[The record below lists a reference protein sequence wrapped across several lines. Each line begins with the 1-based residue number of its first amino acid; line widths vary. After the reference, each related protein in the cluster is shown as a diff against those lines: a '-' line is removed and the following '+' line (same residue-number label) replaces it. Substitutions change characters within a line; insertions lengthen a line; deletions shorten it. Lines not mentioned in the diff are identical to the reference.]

1 MADDVV
7 NIDGASVLFN
17 GRVHALDD
25 VSLRL
30 KQGDNVGVV
39 GESGSGKTTLS
50 RLVVGLTRPTSGN
63 VSVLG
68 QDLGAR
74 RIPRAFRKRAQFL
87 MQDAVAALS
96 PRMTVGALLNES
108 ARIFNMDRVA
118 FDTRLGQLLER
129 LKLTPTLLDRY
140 PHQLSGGQARRVG
153 VARALLLEPEL
164 LVADEPTAGLDVSVQ
179 GEMLNLLQE
188 LRASLDLTFMMVSH
202 NLHVVRRVTNR
213 TIIMYLGQVVEDAP
227 TRRLF
232 SRPAHPYT
240 VALFSANPMLTPDE
254 TAPPILL
261 SGEIPSNVNVPK
273 GCRFASRC
281 PVAQPVCSERP
292 PSLEPVDEDH
302 SVRCH
307 FPFSLVTQ
315 QTGIPADSQRQG

>member
-7 NIDGASVLFN
+7 SIEGASVLFN
-17 GRVHALDD
+17 RRVHALDD

-30 KQGDNVGVV
+30 RQGDNVGVV

-50 RLVVGLTRPTSGN
+50 RLVVGLTRPTAGR
-63 VSVLG
+63 VRVLG
-68 QDLGAR
+68 QDLASS
-74 RIPRAFRKRAQFL
+74 RIPRDFRKRAQFL

-96 PRMTVGALLNES
+96 PRMTVRALLTES
-108 ARIFNMDRVA
+108 AKIFSMDRAA
-118 FDTRLGQLLER
+118 FDTRLGLLLER

-213 TIIMYLGQVVEDAP
+213 TVIMYLGQVVEDAP

-240 VALFSANPMLTPDE
+240 AALFSANPMLSPDA

-261 SGEIPSNVNVPK
+261 RGEIPSNVNLPK

-292 PSLEPVDEDH
+292 PQLEPLDPEH

-307 FPFSLVTQ
+307 FPFSLT
-315 QTGIPADSQRQG
+315 TPR

>member
-7 NIDGASVLFN
+7 SIEGASVLFN
-17 GRVHALDD
+17 RRVHALDD

-50 RLVVGLTRPTSGN
+50 RLVIGLTRPTSGR

-68 QDLGAR
+68 QDLSSS
-74 RIPRAFRKRAQFL
+74 RIPREFRKRAQFL

-96 PRMTVGALLNES
+96 PRKTVAALLTEP
-108 ARIFNMDRVA
+108 AKIFRMDRGE
-118 FDTRLGQLLER
+118 FDTRLDLLLER
-129 LKLTPTLLDRY
+129 LKLTPALLDRY

-164 LVADEPTAGLDVSVQ
+164 LIADEPTAGLDVSVQ

-188 LRASLDLTFMMVSH
+188 LRASLNLTFMMVSH

-213 TIIMYLGQVVEDAP
+213 TVIMYLGQVVEDAP

-232 SRPAHPYT
+232 SRPAHPNT
-240 VALFSANPMLTPDE
+240 PALFSANPMLSPDV
-254 TAPPILL
+254 TSPPILL
-261 SGEIPSNVNVPK
+261 AGEIPSNVNVPK

-292 PSLEPVDEDH
+292 PQLGAIDQEH
-302 SVRCH
+302 AVRCH
-307 FPFSLVTQ
+307 FPFSLSAQ
-315 QTGIPADSQRQG
+315 

>member
-7 NIDGASVLFN
+7 SIEGAFVLFN

-50 RLVVGLTRPTSGN
+50 RLVIGLTRPTSGR

-68 QDLGAR
+68 QDLSSS
-74 RIPRAFRKRAQFL
+74 RIPREFRKRAQFL

-96 PRMTVGALLNES
+96 PRKTVAALLTEP
-108 ARIFNMDRVA
+108 AKIFRMDRGE
-118 FDTRLGQLLER
+118 FDTRLDLLLER
-129 LKLTPTLLDRY
+129 LKLTPALLDRY

-164 LVADEPTAGLDVSVQ
+164 LIADEPTAGLDVSVQ

-188 LRASLDLTFMMVSH
+188 LRASLNLTFMMVSH

-213 TIIMYLGQVVEDAP
+213 TVIMYLGQVVEDAP

-240 VALFSANPMLTPDE
+240 AALFSANPMLSPDV
-254 TAPPILL
+254 TSPPILL
-261 SGEIPSNVNVPK
+261 AGEIPSNVNVPK

-292 PSLEPVDEDH
+292 PQLGAIDQEH
-302 SVRCH
+302 AVRCH
-307 FPFSLVTQ
+307 FPFSLSAQ
-315 QTGIPADSQRQG
+315 